1 MLLIHPP
8 RIQPTVRYTKGTIM
22 SPEQIEG
29 YLRRL
34 ELNFVQREGEGLDGK
49 FVLGFD
55 TRNYSAVLPPGG
67 KQVRLI
73 LAIQKQGRIL
83 SVQAPFLYDATN
95 VADPAALYECLL
107 DINYAID
114 ACHFE
119 VDRRDG
125 EVRCATSIPIQDSNL
140 SLEAFKKVLFAI
152 PAAVDHFDARIR
164 KCLRKPAKK
173 TLPRPQAP
181 SRETAPLAEAV
192 NRLTKVVEAL
202 VAKPKASRARP
213 SKPRRPAAKW
223 PKPGGAKP
231 ADEGNGSGGMS
242 V

>member
-1 MLLIHPP
+1 
-8 RIQPTVRYTKGTIM
+8 M

-34 ELNFVQREGEGLDGK
+34 ELNFVQREGEGPDGR
-49 FVLGFD
+49 FVLGFG
-55 TRNYSAVLPPGG
+55 TRNYSAVFPPGG
-67 KQVRLI
+67 KKVRLI
-73 LAIQKQGRIL
+73 LSIQKQGKIL

-95 VADPAALYECLL
+95 VADPAAFYECLL
-107 DINYAID
+107 DINYAIEG
-114 ACHFE
+114 CHFE
-119 VDRRDG
+119 LDRRDG
-125 EVRCATSIPIQDSNL
+125 EVRCATSVPIQDSNL

-152 PAAVDHFDARIR
+152 PAAVDYFDARIR
-164 KCLRKPAKK
+164 KCLQKPAEKSQ
-173 TLPRPQAP
+173 PRTTPP

-223 PKPGGAKP
+223 PKPGDAKP